1 VGQVHAYI
9 RAQTHAGLV
18 TGHVHDPHGSAL
30 PRARA
35 QVKKEKKAKKEKKEK
50 KLHADLTGLASIWG
64 STRAAQAALQH
75 FERSGK
81 GIKVDDE

>member
-1 VGQVHAYI
+1 MGQVHAYI

-35 QVKKEKKAKKEKKEK
+35 QVKREKKM
-50 KLHADLTGLASIWG
+50 HADLTGLASIWG
-64 STRAAQAALQH
+64 STRAAQAALRH
-75 FERSGK
+75 FEMSGK
-81 GIKVDDE
+81 GTKVDDE

>member
-1 VGQVHAYI
+1 
-9 RAQTHAGLV
+9 
-18 TGHVHDPHGSAL
+18 
-30 PRARA
+30 
-35 QVKKEKKAKKEKKEK
+35 VKKEKKAKKEKKEK
-50 KLHADLTGLASIWG
+50 KLQADLTGLASIWG